1 MKDTKILPPIEEGKE
16 NETINIWEK
25 FGYTYKSSDTVA
37 YSTTR
42 VKQGPLDHLFGNI
55 RVFTEEIRYVKLAME
70 RDHDIPHYT
79 ELKELEEEYESVP
92 YPGDKA
98 KPYSNL
104 DIFKGLMLCT
114 VPGVLMI
121 LKNKEEGRTPQE
133 YAIALNQYNS
143 RRAHILEKAAAIA
156 RS

>member
-1 MKDTKILPPIEEGKE
+1 MKDIKVLQPIDEGKE

-25 FGYTYKSSDTVA
+25 FGYTYRNSETVA
-37 YSTTR
+37 YSKTN
-42 VKQGPLDHLFGNI
+42 VKQGLLDYLFGWITVNN
-55 RVFTEEIRYVKLAME
+55 EEIRYVKLVME

-79 ELKELEEEYESVP
+79 ELKKLEEEYESVP

-98 KPYSNL
+98 KPYSYF